1 MEQQNIFQLI
11 HMLEQVTN
19 ANIVRFTKTFPYP
32 IGISPILVLQ
42 ELNANGPKKQMELAG
57 MLGFT
62 KGAMTSIANKL
73 AANDLVVRIY
83 DEMDRR
89 TIQLEITDEGR
100 TVLKKASTIGE
111 EIYLELFSVLTHE
124 EIEMYLALQKKL
136 LQRKD

>member
-11 HMLEQVTN
+11 HTLEQVSN
-19 ANIVRFTKTFPYP
+19 ANIVRFTKKFPYP

-42 ELNANGPKKQMELAG
+42 ELKVNGPKKQMELAD

-73 AANDLVVRIY
+73 VANDLVVRIY
-83 DEMDRR
+83 DETDRR
-89 TIQLEITDEGR
+89 TIQLEITKAGR
-100 TVLKKASTIGE
+100 NALRKASEIGE
-111 EIYLELFSVLTHE
+111 EIYLELFSALTEE
-124 EIEMYLALQKKL
+124 EIETYLTLQKKL